1 MSFNIKSIHDSF
13 INADIRGSISI
24 INTLDLKNIIALA
37 RRAESSENALFE
49 AESRII
55 ELERELNALK
65 CNQVEPQSVNLV
77 VNSQTTN
84 IDVNIDTSIT
94 LVKSDVVAQSIPDSN
109 EDDDNGFE
117 IGKQHYRRQGEINKV
132 KIIALAVRGY
142 KPADIVDLVLKSE
155 HPKRRYTKEY
165 ISSVY
170 SPKTPN
176 EINDILGMC
185 NSNIEFLEGVSLED
199 VKTFITARYM
209 RKVNRRSK

>member
-1 MSFNIKSIHDSF
+1 MSFNIKSIHNSF
-13 INADIRGSISI
+13 INTDIRGSISI

-49 AESRII
+49 AESRIV
-55 ELERELNALK
+55 ELEHELNALK
-65 CNQVEPQSVNLV
+65 CNHVEHQSANLV

-84 IDVNIDTSIT
+84 IDTSIT
-94 LVKSDVVAQSIPDSN
+94 LVKSDIVAQSMPDSN
-109 EDDDNGFE
+109 EDNDNGFE

-132 KIIALAVRGY
+132 KIIALAVCGY

-176 EINDILGMC
+176 EINDIIGMC

-199 VKTFITARYM
+199 VKIFITARYT
-209 RKVNRRSK
+209 RKMNRRSK